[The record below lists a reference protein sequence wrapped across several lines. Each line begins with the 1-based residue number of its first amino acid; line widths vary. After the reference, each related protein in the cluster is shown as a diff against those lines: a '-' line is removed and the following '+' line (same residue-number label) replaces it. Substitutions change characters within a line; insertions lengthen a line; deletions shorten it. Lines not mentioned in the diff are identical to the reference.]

1 MAEEN
6 SFVYGIIHIGSSSL
20 SMRIVEYK
28 DADTIRVIEEVRKE
42 TTFGEEVFINKKLS
56 FTSIRRLC
64 DMLNGLKQLLR
75 DYCVTDYKVY
85 ATAILREAE
94 NRRPV
99 LDLIHVNTGF
109 YVDVVDM
116 PQEIYYK
123 HYLLQYLI
131 QKSRNGKRYDYG
143 DNLLFVDI
151 TSGCVGLTA
160 WENGSLR
167 YQHNVHIGTLRLL
180 ETFKQNQRDS
190 LDFPQA
196 MAEYI
201 HAIMSPLWGAIKR
214 YHPSS
219 IILSGREARIIA
231 SLMRL
236 SMDAENKAE
245 VKADAFK
252 KLYMEAGSLSASRTR
267 QKYYVSEQWA
277 MTVLPTI
284 HIYKEILDNVP
295 VEHILMFG
303 TTFVEAVTIF
313 YGAEKVK
320 EPFILYM
327 QTQNIELTR
336 SIAAAYYYEPLH
348 TKALELYSHVI
359 IAGLKKKSGLTK
371 RDEFLLR
378 MAIILYQ
385 IGKYV
390 NLLDSQAHAWNL
402 IRGTDIFGISDKE
415 KDIVASVV
423 YYDHK
428 GNPSDDDTPFRIL
441 SDTAKMTALKLIS
454 IFRMVRAMDIS
465 RKQKLKDITARATG
479 DILII
484 EYDSRENTAL
494 ETWMFDKNKEFFEN
508 VYGLEVKL
516 ERR

>member
-109 YVDVVDM
+109 HVDVVDM

-303 TTFVEAVTIF
+303 TTFVEAVTMF

-348 TKALELYSHVI
+348 TKALELYSH
-359 IAGLKKKSGLTK
+359 
-371 RDEFLLR
+371 
-378 MAIILYQ
+378 
-385 IGKYV
+385 V

-465 RKQKLKDITARATG
+465 RKQKMKDITARATG